1 MLARTLK
8 RVRSWLVALVLLPV
22 AAAHGGAQVATLTL
36 DEAIALARRN
46 NPDFLTRQAD
56 GSRADWAVRAAY
68 GALLPGASASS
79 SLSWQDAG
87 TPRFGIFN
95 ASDFG
100 FGTSTSYYSSSYSLG
115 LNYRLSGSSLLAPG
129 REKASRRATEAGIEA
144 AGALLDANVARTY
157 LAVLRAREGVVLA
170 RAELARAEENLRLAA
185 ARVSVGTAIP
195 LEQMQAEVERGRAE
209 VALLQAQSLEQTE
222 QLRLTQILG
231 IRLDAA
237 VELTT
242 TFDVSAVPWTLEE
255 LVALAIEANPDL
267 RAARATVSSADA
279 SVRMA
284 RSSYLPS
291 LSMQAGFSGF
301 TRQAGNEEFLIEQ
314 ARSSVESQ
322 RASCELFNGISSGLT
337 NPLPGRP
344 ANCSLF
350 ALTAEDEAAIRAG
363 NDVFPFD
370 FRREPLSVSL
380 TLSLPIFDGLGRE
393 RQIEEAR
400 VAARTADYR
409 LRGEELRIRTE
420 VGTAYLNVATAR
432 QSVDLEAR
440 NRDLADAQLRL
451 ARERYAVGVANF
463 IELQDAETIKARG
476 DRAYLN
482 AVYAFHEGL
491 ASLEAAVGRTLR
503 ATENR

>member
-1 MLARTLK
+1 MFPRAWQELRAIA
-8 RVRSWLVALVLLPV
+8 VSLVLMLIGV
-22 AAAHGGAQVATLTL
+22 AVASAQVATLTL
-36 DEAIALARRN
+36 EEAIAIARRS
-46 NPDFLTRQAD
+46 NPDYLTRQEDA
-56 GSRADWAVRAAY
+56 SRADWAVRAAY
-68 GALLPGASASS
+68 GALLPGVSASS

-100 FGTSTSYYSSSYSLG
+100 FGTTTSYYSSSYSLG
-115 LNYRLSGSSLLAPG
+115 LNYRLSGAALLAPG
-129 REKASRRATEAGIEA
+129 REKASRRAAEASIA
-144 AGALLDANVARTY
+144 AAASLLDANVTRTY
-157 LAVLRAREGVVLA
+157 LAVLRARDGIVLA
-170 RAELARAEENLRLAA
+170 RAELVRAEENLRLAE
-185 ARVSVGTAIP
+185 ARVAVGTAIP
-195 LEQMQAEVERGRAE
+195 LEQTQAEVERGRAE
-209 VALLQAQSLEQTE
+209 VALLQAQNLQQTE

-231 IRLDAA
+231 IRLDGD
-237 VELTT
+237 VQLTT
-242 TFDVSAVPWTLEE
+242 GFQVSAVPWTMDE
-255 LVALAIEANPDL
+255 LVTLAIEANPDL
-267 RAARATVSSADA
+267 VAARATVSSTDA

-284 RSSYLPS
+284 KSAYLPS

-301 TRQAGNEEFLIEQ
+301 TRQAGNEDYLVDQ
-314 ARSSVESQ
+314 ARSSLESQ
-322 RASCELFNGISSGLT
+322 RANCELFNGISAGLSR
-337 NPLPGRP
+337 PLAGRP
-344 ANCSLF
+344 ANCAPF
-350 ALTAEDEAAIRAG
+350 ALTPDAESAIRSG

-370 FRREPLSVSL
+370 FSREPLSVSL
-380 TLSLPIFDGLGRE
+380 TLSLPIFEGFGRE
-393 RQIEEAR
+393 QQIEEAR

-440 NRDLADAQLRL
+440 NRDLADEQLRL

-482 AVYAFHEGL
+482 AMYAYHEGL
-491 ASLEAAVGRTLR
+491 ASLEAAVGRSLR